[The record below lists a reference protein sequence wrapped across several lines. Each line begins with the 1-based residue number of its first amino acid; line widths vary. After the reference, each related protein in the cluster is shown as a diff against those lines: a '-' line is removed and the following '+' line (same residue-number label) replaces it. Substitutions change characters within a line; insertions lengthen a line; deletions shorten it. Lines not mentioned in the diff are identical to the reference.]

1 MQSVYINYPVQPTPQ
16 IVQMTT
22 AQALPQAF
30 QPVMYTTSP
39 PVAPQP
45 IMTLPVVDSNLL
57 KNAVWAMPDGTRAV
71 IDVNGVA
78 SFYTATGQVNTNY
91 ILSFGPNTMLFDLSN
106 PFAHWF
112 PVQVQSG
119 SHCIWASNTGYTQ
132 TWTNATWTTAQVS
145 AQNVFQHSQSMYSAH
160 TQATDSV
167 SQSCSRSR
175 SNSISMHSVSPAHS
189 PAPSP
194 KRCSASPVRQPI
206 SKQELIS
213 QVQQEVLDMLE
224 VTFPFSRADDTV
236 TSFSNYTQEKI
247 ANLRGVHVLNVRTKS
262 MNSLSKLP
270 RFVQLMLECPMT
282 TVKRVDVVLQT
293 KVTAGQQTPQNKGL
307 LLYLEFES
315 KEEVRYVKDHIW
327 TAHGFHKKNAIPKVF
342 PAVFSSEISFAHH
355 VDQHFKPYGFSWVEE
370 RDGFRVTR
378 VTDPALYKQ
387 GLVAGTKITGMNVL
401 TVRPNAK
408 PSTSLIPKN
417 LQAQILRQGLLGNTE
432 QARSILDEL
441 EKPNTRLTIKFL
453 EDRLKAFWDC

>member
-1 MQSVYINYPVQPTPQ
+1 
-16 IVQMTT
+16 
-22 AQALPQAF
+22 
-30 QPVMYTTSP
+30 
-39 PVAPQP
+39 
-45 IMTLPVVDSNLL
+45 MTLPVIDVNQL
-57 KNAVWAMPDGTRAV
+57 KNAVWAMPDGTRCV

-78 SFYTATGQVNTNY
+78 SFYSASGQPNTNY
-91 ILSFGPNTMLFDLSN
+91 ILSVGPNTMLFDLSN

-112 PVQVQSG
+112 PVAIQSG
-119 SHCIWASNTGYTQ
+119 SHCMWASNTGYTQ
-132 TWTNATWTTAQVS
+132 TWTNATWTTAQVTT
-145 AQNVFQHSQSMYSAH
+145 QNVFQHSQSMSSVYSTH
-160 TQATDSV
+160 SHGTDST
-167 SQSCSRSR
+167 QSCSRSSSRSR
-175 SNSISMHSVSPAHS
+175 SNSIAAMHSPALS

-194 KRCSASPVRQPI
+194 QRVSNSPVRREGI

-213 QVQQEVLDMLE
+213 QVQHEVLDMLE
-224 VTFPFSRADDTV
+224 ETFPFSRADDTV

-270 RFVQLMLECPMT
+270 QFVRLMLECSAT

-307 LLYLEFES
+307 LLYLEFEN
-315 KEEVRYVKDHIW
+315 KEQVRYVKDHIW

-342 PAVFSSEISFAHH
+342 PAVFSSEISFANH
-355 VDQHFKPYGFSWVEE
+355 VDQHFKPYGFTWVEE

-378 VTDPALYKQ
+378 VTDPALHKQ

-417 LQAQILRQGLLGNTE
+417 LQAQILHQGLLGNTE
-432 QARSILDEL
+432 QARSILTEL
-441 EKPNTRLTIKFL
+441 EKPNTHLTIKFL